1 MCVKKLSP
9 YQTYYLNIL
18 KKLALFISV
27 VFHPLLM
34 ATYGC
39 LLLFFCIQNTVYDYL
54 TPFDA
59 KWRVTFIVF
68 FFSMIFP
75 ALNIFILFRLKRI
88 PSILLSKPSDRTYPY
103 IITALFY
110 FGLFYLLLDVNIWN
124 SIKLFILGGGV
135 AILLTS
141 LINFKTKISAHMV
154 GLGGILGLIISVSQ
168 LIKFDMTLFYI
179 IIILIAGLVGSARL
193 ILDEHKP
200 YQLYLGFL
208 LGFIVQISLFL
219 GLQKIIFA

>member
-1 MCVKKLSP
+1 MCVKKLSI
-9 YQTYYLNIL
+9 YQIYYLNIL
-18 KKLALFISV
+18 RNFALFISI
-27 VFHPLLM
+27 VFHPLIM

-54 TPFDA
+54 TPLNT
-59 KWRVTFIVF
+59 KWRISFFVF

-75 ALNIFILFRLKRI
+75 AIYIFILYKLKRI
-88 PSILLSKPSDRTYPY
+88 PSIHLSKPSDRIYPY
-103 IITALFY
+103 FITALFY

-124 SIKLFILGGGV
+124 SIKIFILGGGI

-154 GLGGILGLIISVSQ
+154 GLGGLFGLIISVSQ
-168 LIKFDMTLFYI
+168 LIKFDMILFYI
-179 IIILIAGLVGSARL
+179 IIILISGLVGSARL
-193 ILDEHKP
+193 ILNEHKP
-200 YQLYLGFL
+200 YQLYIGFL

-219 GLQKIIFA
+219 SFQKIIFA